1 MRQMK
6 RRMRVRSKETGS
18 FWLSFS
24 DMMSVLVLVFIFV
37 IFSMMLSL
45 AEQTERLKKTETQY
59 TEAMIRMQQSEKEL
73 GEKEQILILQS
84 QKLDE
89 LTEEMNK
96 QAVLLSEKE
105 AELEKT
111 LDDNRVIILDLEKR
125 LNDEIS
131 ENESLK
137 TRILMLEGN
146 KKAQQDEIDRLLI
159 DIENQ
164 KKELDALGIDYSN
177 LLTYANQTLSAL
189 ENTENKLE
197 SANSQLASANSQ
209 LADAQNRLNSQNQA
223 LSQYESELK
232 RQQTLI
238 EQMVGVKAQIIEAL
252 SQELKRNHISV
263 TVDAQT
269 GAITL
274 PSEMLFAVGA
284 NTLSPQGENYL
295 DRFLP
300 VYLNVLLSEEFSPYI
315 AEIIIE
321 GHTDSSGK
329 AGHDAYLYNM
339 ELSQQR
345 ALSVTNYVLKRDYMT
360 YSLNLS
366 NDEQSLLKTLV
377 TASGRSF
384 SALIYNWDGSENKTA
399 SRRVEIKFRLKDDQT
414 IDATEA
420 ILKQLNP

>member
-1 MRQMK
+1 MRAFN
-6 RRMRVRSKETGS
+6 RRKPVRAKETGS

-37 IFSMMLSL
+37 IFSMMLTL
-45 AEQTERLKKTETQY
+45 AEQTERLKKTEEQY
-59 TEAMIRMQQSEKEL
+59 TEAMIRMQKSEEEL
-73 GEKEQILILQS
+73 NAKEQMLILQS
-84 QKLDE
+84 DKLNE
-89 LTEEMNK
+89 LTEEMNR
-96 QAVLLSEKE
+96 QAILLSEKE
-105 AELEKT
+105 EELEKT
-111 LDDNRVIILDLEKR
+111 LSENRIIILDLEQR

-131 ENESLK
+131 ENENLQ
-137 TRILMLEGN
+137 TRIMMLEGN
-146 KKAQQDEIDRLLI
+146 KQAQQDEIDRLLI

-177 LLTYANQTLSAL
+177 LLSYANQTLNAL
-189 ENTENKLE
+189 EDTQ
-197 SANSQLASANSQ
+197 SQLANANSE
-209 LADAQNRLNSQNQA
+209 LDNARDMLSSQNQA
-223 LSQYESELK
+223 LSAYETELE
-232 RQQTLI
+232 RQQKML

-252 SQELKRNHISV
+252 SKELTRNNISV

-284 NTLSPQGENYL
+284 NTLSGQGEQYL

-300 VYLNVLLSEEFSPYI
+300 VYLSVLLSDEFSPYI

-329 AGHDAYLYNM
+329 TGYDAYLYNM
-339 ELSQQR
+339 QLSQQR
-345 ALSVTNYVLKRDYMT
+345 ALSVTNYVLKYDYMT
-360 YSLNLS
+360 YTLELTQ
-366 NDEQSLLKTLV
+366 DQQSLLRTLV

-384 SALIYNWDGSENKTA
+384 SALIYNFDGTENKTA

-414 IDATEA
+414 IGATEA
-420 ILKQLNP
+420 ILNQLNP

>member
-1 MRQMK
+1 MRAFN
-6 RRMRVRSKETGS
+6 RRKPVRAKETGS

-37 IFSMMLSL
+37 IFSMMLTL
-45 AEQTERLKKTETQY
+45 AEQTERLKKTEEQY
-59 TEAMIRMQQSEKEL
+59 TEAMIRMQKSEEEL
-73 GEKEQILILQS
+73 NAKEQMLILQS
-84 QKLDE
+84 DKLNE
-89 LTEEMNK
+89 LTEEMNR
-96 QAVLLSEKE
+96 QAILLSEKE
-105 AELEKT
+105 EELEKT
-111 LDDNRVIILDLEKR
+111 LSENRIIILDLEQR

-131 ENESLK
+131 ENENLQ
-137 TRILMLEGN
+137 TRIMMLEGN
-146 KKAQQDEIDRLLI
+146 KQAQQDEIDRLLI

-177 LLTYANQTLSAL
+177 LLSYANQTLNAL
-189 ENTENKLE
+189 EDTQ
-197 SANSQLASANSQ
+197 SQLANANSE
-209 LADAQNRLNSQNQA
+209 LDNARDMLSSQNQA
-223 LSQYESELK
+223 LSAYETELE
-232 RQQTLI
+232 RQQKML

-252 SQELKRNHISV
+252 SKELTRNNISV

-284 NTLSPQGENYL
+284 NTLSGQGEQYL

-300 VYLNVLLSEEFSPYI
+300 VYLSVLLSDEFSPYI

-329 AGHDAYLYNM
+329 AGYDAYLYNM
-339 ELSQQR
+339 QLSQQR
-345 ALSVTNYVLKRDYMT
+345 ALSVTNYVLKYDYMT
-360 YSLNLS
+360 YTLELTQ
-366 NDEQSLLKTLV
+366 DQQSLLRTLV

-384 SALIYNWDGSENKTA
+384 SALIYNFDGTENKAA

-414 IDATEA
+414 IGATEA
-420 ILKQLNP
+420 ILNQLNP

>member
-1 MRQMK
+1 MRSLN
-6 RRMRVRSKETGS
+6 RRKPVRARETGS

-37 IFSMMLSL
+37 IFSMMLTL
-45 AEQTERLKKTETQY
+45 AEQTERLKKTEEQY
-59 TEAMIRMQQSEKEL
+59 TEAMIRMKKSEEEL
-73 GEKEQILILQS
+73 NEKEQMLILQS
-84 QKLDE
+84 DKLSE

-96 QAVLLSEKE
+96 QAILLSEKE
-105 AELEKT
+105 EELEKT
-111 LDDNRVIILDLEKR
+111 LSENRIIILDLEQR

-131 ENESLK
+131 ENENLQ
-137 TRILMLEGN
+137 TRIMMLEGN
-146 KKAQQDEIDRLLI
+146 KQAQQDEIDRLLI

-177 LLTYANQTLSAL
+177 LLMYANQTLSAL
-189 ENTENKLE
+189 EDTRNQLS
-197 SANSQLASANSQ
+197 SANSQLEN
-209 LADAQNRLNSQNQA
+209 AQNQLNSQSQA
-223 LSQYESELK
+223 LSAYETEIE
-232 RQQTLI
+232 RQQKML

-252 SQELKRNHISV
+252 SKELTRNNISV

-284 NTLSPQGENYL
+284 NTLSPQGETYL

-300 VYLNVLLSEEFSPYI
+300 VYLNVLLSDEFSPYI

-329 AGHDAYLYNM
+329 AGYDAYLYNM
-339 ELSQQR
+339 QLSQQR
-345 ALSVTNYVLKRDYMT
+345 ALSVTNYVLKRDYMA
-360 YSLNLS
+360 YVLNLTE
-366 NDEQSLLKTLV
+366 DRQSLLRTLV

-384 SALIYNWDGSENKTA
+384 SALIYNFDGTENRTA

-414 IDATEA
+414 IGATEA
-420 ILKQLNP
+420 ILSQMKP

>member
-1 MRQMK
+1 MRQFN
-6 RRMRVRSKETGS
+6 RRRRVRSKETGS

-45 AEQTERLKKTETQY
+45 AEQTERLKKTEDQY
-59 TEAMIRMQQSEKEL
+59 TQAMIRMQKSEAEL
-73 GEKEQILILQS
+73 NEKEQMLLLQS
-84 QKLDE
+84 DRLNQ
-89 LTEEMNK
+89 LTEEMNN

-111 LDDNRVIILDLEKR
+111 LTENRVIILDLEQR
-125 LNDEIS
+125 LQDEIS
-131 ENESLK
+131 ENENLQ
-137 TRILMLEGN
+137 TRIMMLEGN
-146 KKAQQDEIDRLLI
+146 KQAQQDEIDRLLI
-159 DIENQ
+159 DIEQQ
-164 KKELDALGIDYSN
+164 KKELDALGIDYRN
-177 LLTYANQTLSAL
+177 LLSYADQTLTQL
-189 ENTENKLE
+189 EKTQKQLAG
-197 SANSQLASANSQ
+197 ANSQLTDTQN
-209 LADAQNRLNSQNQA
+209 LLNAQNQTISE
-223 LSQYESELK
+223 YESELERHK
-232 RQQTLI
+232 SVI

-252 SQELKRNHISV
+252 SQELTRNRISV

-284 NTLSPQGENYL
+284 NTLIDQGMEYL

-300 VYLNVLLSEEFSPYI
+300 IYLNVLLSDEFSPYI

-329 AGHDAYLYNM
+329 AGYDAYLYNM
-339 ELSQQR
+339 QLSQQR

-360 YSLNLS
+360 FNLHLS
-366 NDEQSLLKTLV
+366 EEKQNLLKTLV

-384 SALIYNWDGSENKTA
+384 SALIYNEDGSENKDA

-420 ILKQLNP
+420 ILRQLTP

>member
-6 RRMRVRSKETGS
+6 RRMRVRAKETGS

-37 IFSMMLSL
+37 IFSMMLTL
-45 AEQTERLKKTETQY
+45 AEQTERLKKTEDQY
-59 TEAMIRMQQSEKEL
+59 TQAMIRMQKSEEEL
-73 GEKEQILILQS
+73 NAKEQMLILQS
-84 QKLDE
+84 DKLQE

-96 QAVLLSEKE
+96 QALLLSEKE
-105 AELEKT
+105 EELENT
-111 LDDNRVIILDLEKR
+111 LNENRVIILDLEKR

-131 ENESLK
+131 ENENLQ

-146 KKAQQDEIDRLLI
+146 KQAQQDEIDRLLI

-177 LLTYANQTLSAL
+177 LLSYANQTLDAL
-189 ENTENKLE
+189 ENTKN
-197 SANSQLASANSQ
+197 QLASANNQ
-209 LADAQNRLNSQNQA
+209 LSAAENRLNSQSQA
-223 LSQYESELK
+223 LSQYESELE
-232 RQQTLI
+232 RQQKMI

-252 SQELKRNHISV
+252 SKELTRNRISV

-284 NTLSPQGENYL
+284 NTLSVEGEMYL

-300 VYLNVLLSEEFSPYI
+300 VYLNVLLSDEFSPYI

-339 ELSQQR
+339 QLSQER

-360 YSLNLS
+360 YTLNLS
-366 NDEQSLLKTLV
+366 NAKQSLLKTLV

-384 SALIYNWDGSENKTA
+384 SALIYNFDGTENKAA

-414 IDATEA
+414 IGATEA
-420 ILKQLNP
+420 ILKQMNP

>member
-1 MRQMK
+1 MRAFN
-6 RRMRVRSKETGS
+6 RRKPVRAKETGS

-37 IFSMMLSL
+37 IFSMMLTL
-45 AEQTERLKKTETQY
+45 AEQTERLKKTEEQY
-59 TEAMIRMQQSEKEL
+59 TEAMIRMQKSEEEL
-73 GEKEQILILQS
+73 NAKEQMLILQS
-84 QKLDE
+84 DQLNE

-96 QAVLLSEKE
+96 QAILLSEKE
-105 AELEKT
+105 EELEKT
-111 LDDNRVIILDLEKR
+111 LSENRIIILDLEQR

-131 ENESLK
+131 ENENLQ
-137 TRILMLEGN
+137 TRIMMLEGN
-146 KKAQQDEIDRLLI
+146 KQAQQDEIDRLLI

-177 LLTYANQTLSAL
+177 LLSYANRTLNDL
-189 ENTENKLE
+189 ENTKNQLAN
-197 SANSQLASANSQ
+197 ANSELD
-209 LADAQNRLNSQNQA
+209 DARNMLSSQNQA
-223 LSQYESELK
+223 LSAYETELQ
-232 RQQTLI
+232 RQQKML

-252 SQELKRNHISV
+252 SKELTRNNISV

-284 NTLSPQGENYL
+284 NTLSGQGETYL

-300 VYLNVLLSEEFSPYI
+300 VYLSVLLSDEFSPYI

-329 AGHDAYLYNM
+329 AGYDAYLYNM
-339 ELSQQR
+339 QLSQQR
-345 ALSVTNYVLKRDYMT
+345 ALSVTNYVLKYDYMT
-360 YSLNLS
+360 YNLGLTQ
-366 NDEQSLLKTLV
+366 DQQDLLRTLV

-384 SALIYNWDGSENKTA
+384 SALIYNFDGTENKAA

-414 IDATEA
+414 IGATEA
-420 ILKQLNP
+420 ILNQLNP

>member
-6 RRMRVRSKETGS
+6 RRMRVRAKETGS

-37 IFSMMLSL
+37 IFSMMLTL
-45 AEQTERLKKTETQY
+45 AEQTERLKKTEDQY
-59 TEAMIRMQQSEKEL
+59 TQAMIRMKKSEEEL
-73 GEKEQILILQS
+73 NEKEQLLILQS
-84 QKLDE
+84 DKLNE
-89 LTEEMNK
+89 LTEELNR

-105 AELEKT
+105 EELEKT
-111 LDDNRVIILDLEKR
+111 LSENRVIILDLEQR
-125 LNDEIS
+125 LNDEIT
-131 ENESLK
+131 ENENLQ

-146 KKAQQDEIDRLLI
+146 RQAQQDEIDRLLL
-159 DIENQ
+159 DIERQ
-164 KKELDALGIDYSN
+164 KQELDALGIDYNN
-177 LLTYANQTLSAL
+177 LLSYANQTLSAL
-189 ENTENKLE
+189 ESTQ
-197 SANSQLASANSQ
+197 SQLASANSQ
-209 LADAQNRLNSQNQA
+209 LASAQNQLSSQSQA
-223 LSQYESELK
+223 LSQYETELQ
-232 RQQTLI
+232 RQQKML

-252 SQELKRNHISV
+252 SKELTRNNISV

-284 NTLSPQGENYL
+284 NTLSAQGENYL

-300 VYLNVLLSEEFSPYI
+300 VYLNVLLSDDFSPYI

-329 AGHDAYLYNM
+329 AGYDAYLYNM
-339 ELSQQR
+339 QLSQER
-345 ALSVTNYVLKRDYMT
+345 ALSVTNYVLRRDYMAYT
-360 YSLNLS
+360 LSLSQAEQNL
-366 NDEQSLLKTLV
+366 LRTLV

-384 SALIYNWDGSENKTA
+384 SALILNFDGTENKAA

-420 ILKQLNP
+420 ILKNLNP

>member
-1 MRQMK
+1 MRAFN
-6 RRMRVRSKETGS
+6 RRKPVRAKETGS

-37 IFSMMLSL
+37 IFSMMLTL
-45 AEQTERLKKTETQY
+45 AEQTERLKKTEEQY
-59 TEAMIRMQQSEKEL
+59 TEAMIRMQKSEEEL
-73 GEKEQILILQS
+73 NAKEQMLILQS
-84 QKLDE
+84 DQLNE

-96 QAVLLSEKE
+96 QAILLSEKE
-105 AELEKT
+105 EELEKT
-111 LDDNRVIILDLEKR
+111 LSENRIIILDLEQR

-131 ENESLK
+131 ENENLQ
-137 TRILMLEGN
+137 TRIMMLEGN
-146 KKAQQDEIDRLLI
+146 KQAQQDEIDRLLI

-177 LLTYANQTLSAL
+177 LLSYANQTLNDL
-189 ENTENKLE
+189 ENTKNQLAN
-197 SANSQLASANSQ
+197 ANSELD
-209 LADAQNRLNSQNQA
+209 DARNMLSSQNQA
-223 LSQYESELK
+223 LSAYETELQ
-232 RQQTLI
+232 RQQKML

-252 SQELKRNHISV
+252 SKELTRNNISV

-284 NTLSPQGENYL
+284 NTLSGQGETYL

-300 VYLNVLLSEEFSPYI
+300 VYLSVLLSDEFSPYI

-329 AGHDAYLYNM
+329 AGYDAYLYNM
-339 ELSQQR
+339 QLSQQR
-345 ALSVTNYVLKRDYMT
+345 ALSVTNYVLKYDYMT
-360 YSLNLS
+360 YNLGLTQ
-366 NDEQSLLKTLV
+366 DQQDLLRTLV

-384 SALIYNWDGSENKTA
+384 SALIYNSDGTENKAA

-414 IDATEA
+414 IGATEA
-420 ILKQLNP
+420 ILNQMNP

>member
-1 MRQMK
+1 MRSLN
-6 RRMRVRSKETGS
+6 RRKPVRARETGS

-37 IFSMMLSL
+37 IFSMMLTL
-45 AEQTERLKKTETQY
+45 AEQTERLKKTEEQY
-59 TEAMIRMQQSEKEL
+59 TEAMIRMKKSEEEL
-73 GEKEQILILQS
+73 NEKEQMLILQS
-84 QKLDE
+84 DKLSE

-96 QAVLLSEKE
+96 QAILLSEKE
-105 AELEKT
+105 EELEKT
-111 LDDNRVIILDLEKR
+111 LSENRIIILDLEQR

-131 ENESLK
+131 ENENLQ
-137 TRILMLEGN
+137 TRIMMLEGN
-146 KKAQQDEIDRLLI
+146 KQAQQDEIDRLLI

-177 LLTYANQTLSAL
+177 LLMYANQTLSAL
-189 ENTENKLE
+189 EDTRNQLS
-197 SANSQLASANSQ
+197 SANSQLEN
-209 LADAQNRLNSQNQA
+209 AQNQLNSQSQA
-223 LSQYESELK
+223 LSAYETEIE
-232 RQQTLI
+232 RQQKML

-252 SQELKRNHISV
+252 SKELTRNSISV

-284 NTLSPQGENYL
+284 NTLSPQGETYL

-300 VYLNVLLSEEFSPYI
+300 VYLNVLLSDEFSPYI

-329 AGHDAYLYNM
+329 AGYDAYLYNM
-339 ELSQQR
+339 QLSQQR
-345 ALSVTNYVLKRDYMT
+345 ALSVTNYVLKRDYMA
-360 YSLNLS
+360 YVLNLTE
-366 NDEQSLLKTLV
+366 DRQSLLRTLV

-384 SALIYNWDGSENKTA
+384 SALIYNFDGTENRTA

-414 IDATEA
+414 IGATEA
-420 ILKQLNP
+420 ILSQMKP

>member
-1 MRQMK
+1 MRAFN
-6 RRMRVRSKETGS
+6 RRKPVRAKETGS

-37 IFSMMLSL
+37 IFSMMLTL
-45 AEQTERLKKTETQY
+45 AEQTERLKKTEEQY
-59 TEAMIRMQQSEKEL
+59 TEAMIRMQKSEEEL
-73 GEKEQILILQS
+73 NAKEQMLILQS
-84 QKLDE
+84 DQLNE

-96 QAVLLSEKE
+96 QAILLSEKE
-105 AELEKT
+105 EELEKT
-111 LDDNRVIILDLEKR
+111 LSENRIIILDLEQR

-131 ENESLK
+131 ENENLQ
-137 TRILMLEGN
+137 TRIMMLEGN
-146 KKAQQDEIDRLLI
+146 KQAQQDEIDRLLI

-177 LLTYANQTLSAL
+177 LLSYANQTLNDL
-189 ENTENKLE
+189 ENTKNQLAN
-197 SANSQLASANSQ
+197 ANSELD
-209 LADAQNRLNSQNQA
+209 DARNMLSSQNQA
-223 LSQYESELK
+223 LSAYETELQ
-232 RQQTLI
+232 RQQKML

-252 SQELKRNHISV
+252 SKELTRNNISV

-284 NTLSPQGENYL
+284 NTLSGQGETYL

-300 VYLNVLLSEEFSPYI
+300 VYLSVLLSDEFSPYI

-329 AGHDAYLYNM
+329 AGYDAYLYNM
-339 ELSQQR
+339 QLSQQR
-345 ALSVTNYVLKRDYMT
+345 ALSVTNYVLKYDYMT
-360 YSLNLS
+360 YNLGLTQ
-366 NDEQSLLKTLV
+366 DQQDLLRTLV

-384 SALIYNWDGSENKTA
+384 SALIYNFDGTENKAA

-414 IDATEA
+414 IGATEA
-420 ILKQLNP
+420 ILNQMNP

>member
-1 MRQMK
+1 MRAFN
-6 RRMRVRSKETGS
+6 RRKPVRAKETGS

-37 IFSMMLSL
+37 IFSMMLTL
-45 AEQTERLKKTETQY
+45 AEQTERLKKTEEQY
-59 TEAMIRMQQSEKEL
+59 TEAMIRMQKSEEEL
-73 GEKEQILILQS
+73 NAKEQMLILQS
-84 QKLDE
+84 DQLNE

-96 QAVLLSEKE
+96 QAILLSEKE
-105 AELEKT
+105 EELEKT
-111 LDDNRVIILDLEKR
+111 LSENRIIILDLEQR

-131 ENESLK
+131 ENENLQ
-137 TRILMLEGN
+137 TRIMMLEGN
-146 KKAQQDEIDRLLI
+146 KQAQQDEIDRLLI

-177 LLTYANQTLSAL
+177 LLSYANRTLNDL
-189 ENTENKLE
+189 ENTKNQLAN
-197 SANSQLASANSQ
+197 ANSELD
-209 LADAQNRLNSQNQA
+209 DARNMLSSQNQA
-223 LSQYESELK
+223 LSAYETELQ
-232 RQQTLI
+232 RQQKML

-252 SQELKRNHISV
+252 SKELTRNNISV

-284 NTLSPQGENYL
+284 NTLSGQGETYL

-300 VYLNVLLSEEFSPYI
+300 VYLSVLLSDEFSPYI

-329 AGHDAYLYNM
+329 AGYDAYLYNM
-339 ELSQQR
+339 QLSQQR
-345 ALSVTNYVLKRDYMT
+345 ALSVTNYVLKYDYMT
-360 YSLNLS
+360 YNLGLTQ
-366 NDEQSLLKTLV
+366 DQQDLLRTLV

-384 SALIYNWDGSENKTA
+384 SALIYNFDGTENKAA

-414 IDATEA
+414 IGATEA
-420 ILKQLNP
+420 ILNQMNP

>member
-1 MRQMK
+1 MRAFN
-6 RRMRVRSKETGS
+6 RRKPVRAKETGS

-37 IFSMMLSL
+37 IFSMMLTL
-45 AEQTERLKKTETQY
+45 AEQTERLKKTEEQY
-59 TEAMIRMQQSEKEL
+59 TEAMIRMKQSEEEL
-73 GEKEQILILQS
+73 NAKEQMLILQS
-84 QKLDE
+84 NKLDE
-89 LTEEMNK
+89 LTEEMNR

-105 AELEKT
+105 EELEKT
-111 LDDNRVIILDLEKR
+111 LSENRIIILDLEQR

-131 ENESLK
+131 ENENLQ
-137 TRILMLEGN
+137 TRIMMLEGN
-146 KKAQQDEIDRLLI
+146 KQAQQDEIDRLLL
-159 DIENQ
+159 DIERQ

-177 LLTYANQTLSAL
+177 LLTYANQTLNAL
-189 ENTENKLE
+189 ESTQN
-197 SANSQLASANSQ
+197 Q
-209 LADAQNRLNSQNQA
+209 LADANNELNDARNMLSSQNKA
-223 LSQYESELK
+223 LSAYETELE
-232 RQQTLI
+232 RQQKML

-252 SQELKRNHISV
+252 SKELTRNNISV

-284 NTLSPQGENYL
+284 NMLSGQGEVYL

-300 VYLNVLLSEEFSPYI
+300 VYLSVLLSDEFSPYI

-329 AGHDAYLYNM
+329 AGYDAYLYNM
-339 ELSQQR
+339 QLSQQR
-345 ALSVTNYVLKRDYMT
+345 ALSVTNYVLRYDYMT
-360 YSLNLS
+360 YNLGLTQAQ
-366 NDEQSLLKTLV
+366 QSLLRTLV

-384 SALIYNWDGSENKTA
+384 SALIYNFDGTENKAA

-414 IDATEA
+414 IGATEA

>member
-1 MRQMK
+1 MRAFN
-6 RRMRVRSKETGS
+6 RRKPVRAKETGS

-37 IFSMMLSL
+37 IFSMMLTL
-45 AEQTERLKKTETQY
+45 AEQTERLKKTEEQY
-59 TEAMIRMQQSEKEL
+59 TEAMIRMQKSEEEL
-73 GEKEQILILQS
+73 NAKEQMLILQS
-84 QKLDE
+84 DKLNE

-96 QAVLLSEKE
+96 QAILLSEKE
-105 AELEKT
+105 EELEKT
-111 LDDNRVIILDLEKR
+111 LSENRIIILDLEQR

-131 ENESLK
+131 ENENLQ
-137 TRILMLEGN
+137 TRIMMLEGN
-146 KKAQQDEIDRLLI
+146 KQAQQDEIDRLLI

-177 LLTYANQTLSAL
+177 LLSYANQTLNAL
-189 ENTENKLE
+189 EDTQ
-197 SANSQLASANSQ
+197 SQLANANSE
-209 LADAQNRLNSQNQA
+209 LDNARDMLSSQNQA
-223 LSQYESELK
+223 LSAYETELE
-232 RQQTLI
+232 RQQKML

-252 SQELKRNHISV
+252 SKELTRNNISV

-284 NTLSPQGENYL
+284 NTLSGQGEQYL

-300 VYLNVLLSEEFSPYI
+300 VYLSVLLSDEFSPYI

-329 AGHDAYLYNM
+329 TGYDAYLYNM
-339 ELSQQR
+339 QLSQQR
-345 ALSVTNYVLKRDYMT
+345 ALSVTNYVLKYDYMT
-360 YSLNLS
+360 YTLELTQ
-366 NDEQSLLKTLV
+366 DQQSLLRTLV

-384 SALIYNWDGSENKTA
+384 SALIYNFDGTENKAA

-414 IDATEA
+414 IGATEA
-420 ILKQLNP
+420 ILNQLNP

>member
-1 MRQMK
+1 MRAFN
-6 RRMRVRSKETGS
+6 RRKPVRAKETGS

-37 IFSMMLSL
+37 IFSMMLTL
-45 AEQTERLKKTETQY
+45 AEQTERLKKTEEQY
-59 TEAMIRMQQSEKEL
+59 TEAMIRMQKSEEEL
-73 GEKEQILILQS
+73 NAKEQMLILQS
-84 QKLDE
+84 DKLNE
-89 LTEEMNK
+89 LTEEMNR
-96 QAVLLSEKE
+96 QAILLSEKE
-105 AELEKT
+105 EELEKT
-111 LDDNRVIILDLEKR
+111 LSENRIIILDLEQR

-131 ENESLK
+131 ENENLQ
-137 TRILMLEGN
+137 TRIMMLEGN
-146 KKAQQDEIDRLLI
+146 KQAQQDEIDRLLI

-177 LLTYANQTLSAL
+177 LLSYANQTLNAL
-189 ENTENKLE
+189 EDTQ
-197 SANSQLASANSQ
+197 SQLANANSE
-209 LADAQNRLNSQNQA
+209 LDNARDMLSSQNQA
-223 LSQYESELK
+223 LSAYETELE
-232 RQQTLI
+232 RQQKML

-252 SQELKRNHISV
+252 SKELTKNNISV

-284 NTLSPQGENYL
+284 NTLSGQGEQYL

-300 VYLNVLLSEEFSPYI
+300 VYLSVLLSDEFSPYI

-329 AGHDAYLYNM
+329 TGYDAYLYNM
-339 ELSQQR
+339 QLSQQR
-345 ALSVTNYVLKRDYMT
+345 ALSVTNYVLKYDYMT
-360 YSLNLS
+360 YTLELTQ
-366 NDEQSLLKTLV
+366 DQQSLLRTLV

-384 SALIYNWDGSENKTA
+384 SALIYNFDGTENKTA

-414 IDATEA
+414 IGATEA
-420 ILKQLNP
+420 ILNQLNP

>member
-6 RRMRVRSKETGS
+6 RRMRVRAKETGS

-45 AEQTERLKKTETQY
+45 AEQTERLKKTEDQY
-59 TEAMIRMQQSEKEL
+59 TQAMIRMQQSEKEL
-73 GEKEQILILQS
+73 SEKEQILILQS
-84 QKLDE
+84 EKLSE
-89 LTEEMNK
+89 LTEEMNR
-96 QAVLLSEKE
+96 QAALLDEKE

-111 LDDNRVIILDLEKR
+111 LDENRVIILDLEQR
-125 LNDEIS
+125 LKDEMS
-131 ENESLK
+131 ENENLT
-137 TRILMLEGN
+137 TRIMMLEGN
-146 KKAQQDEIDRLLI
+146 KQAQQDEIDRLLI

-164 KKELDALGIDYSN
+164 KKELDALGVDYSN
-177 LLTYANQTLSAL
+177 LLSYANQTLSAL
-189 ENTENKLE
+189 EQTQD
-197 SANSQLASANSQ
+197 QLASANNR
-209 LADAQNRLNSQNQA
+209 LTDAQNQLNSQSHA
-223 LSQYESELK
+223 LNQYESELK

-252 SQELKRNHISV
+252 SNELSRNNISV

-284 NTLSPQGENYL
+284 NTLSAQGEMYL

-300 VYLNVLLSEEFSPYI
+300 VYLNVLLSDEFNPYI

-329 AGHDAYLYNM
+329 AGYDAYLYNM
-339 ELSQQR
+339 QLSQQR
-345 ALSVTNYVLKRDYMT
+345 ALSVTNYVLRRDYMT
-360 YSLNLS
+360 YNLNLT
-366 NDEQSLLKTLV
+366 NDEQTLLRTLV

-384 SALIYNWDGSENKTA
+384 SALIYNSDGTENKTA

-420 ILKQLNP
+420 ILNELNH

>member
-6 RRMRVRSKETGS
+6 RRMRVRAKETGS

-37 IFSMMLSL
+37 IFSMMLTL
-45 AEQTERLKKTETQY
+45 AEQTERLKKTEDQY
-59 TEAMIRMQQSEKEL
+59 TQAMIRMQKSEEEL
-73 GEKEQILILQS
+73 NAKEQMLILQS
-84 QKLDE
+84 DKLQE

-96 QAVLLSEKE
+96 QALLLSEKE
-105 AELEKT
+105 EELENT
-111 LDDNRVIILDLEKR
+111 LNENRVIILDLEKR
-125 LNDEIS
+125 LSDEIS
-131 ENESLK
+131 ENENLQ

-146 KKAQQDEIDRLLI
+146 KQAQQDEIDRLLI
-159 DIENQ
+159 DIEKQ

-177 LLTYANQTLSAL
+177 LLSYANQTLDAL
-189 ENTENKLE
+189 ENTKN
-197 SANSQLASANSQ
+197 QLASANNQ
-209 LADAQNRLNSQNQA
+209 LSAAENRLNSQSQA
-223 LSQYESELK
+223 LSQYESELE
-232 RQQTLI
+232 RQQKMI

-252 SQELKRNHISV
+252 SKELTRNRISV

-284 NTLSPQGENYL
+284 NTLSVEGEMYL

-300 VYLNVLLSEEFSPYI
+300 VYLNVLLSDEFSSYI

-339 ELSQQR
+339 QLSQER

-360 YSLNLS
+360 YTLNLS
-366 NDEQSLLKTLV
+366 NAKQSLLKTLV
-377 TASGRSF
+377 TARVDISITLGRLMSLLVCYGIR
-384 SALIYNWDGSENKTA
+384 ALRQYMKITDKRKGGA
-399 SRRVEIKFRLKDDQT
+399 
-414 IDATEA
+414 A
-420 ILKQLNP
+420 I

>member
-6 RRMRVRSKETGS
+6 RRMRVRAKETGS

-37 IFSMMLSL
+37 IFSMMLTL
-45 AEQTERLKKTETQY
+45 AEQTERLKKTEDQY
-59 TEAMIRMQQSEKEL
+59 TQAMIRMKKSEEEL
-73 GEKEQILILQS
+73 NDKEQLLILQS
-84 QKLDE
+84 DKLNE
-89 LTEEMNK
+89 LTEELNR

-105 AELEKT
+105 EELEKT
-111 LDDNRVIILDLEKR
+111 LSENRVIILDLEQR
-125 LNDEIS
+125 LNDEIT
-131 ENESLK
+131 ENENLQ

-146 KKAQQDEIDRLLI
+146 RQAQQDEIDRLLL
-159 DIENQ
+159 DIERQ
-164 KKELDALGIDYSN
+164 KQELDALGIDYNN
-177 LLTYANQTLSAL
+177 LLSYANQTLSAL
-189 ENTENKLE
+189 ESTQ
-197 SANSQLASANSQ
+197 SQLASANSQ
-209 LADAQNRLNSQNQA
+209 LASAQNQLSSQSQA
-223 LSQYESELK
+223 LSQYETELE
-232 RQQTLI
+232 RQQKML

-252 SQELKRNHISV
+252 SKELTRNNISV

-284 NTLSPQGENYL
+284 NTLSAQGENYL

-300 VYLNVLLSEEFSPYI
+300 VYLNVLLSDDFSPYI

-329 AGHDAYLYNM
+329 AGYDAYLYNM
-339 ELSQQR
+339 QLSQER
-345 ALSVTNYVLKRDYMT
+345 ALSVTNYVLRRDYMAYT
-360 YSLNLS
+360 LSLSQAEQNL
-366 NDEQSLLKTLV
+366 LRTLV

-384 SALIYNWDGSENKTA
+384 SALILNFDGTENKAA

-420 ILKQLNP
+420 ILKNLNP